1 MVHVEDG
8 DKRSVM
14 VSFGADS
21 QNGNA
26 PSGESKTTFIN
37 ESGLYS
43 LIFGSKLEGA
53 VRFKRWV
60 TSRCI
65 SAGVSTF
72 LWRPRASRQRY
83 RHVFHSHTSS

>member
-53 VRFKRWV
+53 VRFKR
-60 TSRCI
+60 
-65 SAGVSTF
+65 
-72 LWRPRASRQRY
+72 
-83 RHVFHSHTSS
+83 